1 MLLIKT
7 FDAVRRSRFAA
18 PLAIAA
24 AFVLLAANEMSH
36 QRANAIIRSGDEAL
50 VARVEI
56 NRLLRVMLGAES
68 GQRGYLLTGRNE
80 YREPY
85 TRAVAEIETLMAK
98 IRRAYEG
105 PSQPAAEAR
114 QLEELTRQKLSEL
127 DTTLKL
133 YDEGKEQAWREL
145 LLTNLGREQM
155 RALEQLAEGVTAQ
168 ETAQHEALKS
178 ALRHTLL
185 LHRIGIAVLVL
196 LGLAALLL
204 YLRQTNLYF
213 RASAEQRAQL
223 QAERDKLETEVERRT
238 RDLTEIARHLQTAR
252 EDERSRLAREL
263 HDELGGLLTAA
274 KLDVTR
280 LRSKLSGA
288 EPALQ
293 EGIARLIR
301 NLDEGIA
308 IKRRIIEDLHPS
320 SLQNLGLKVALE
332 TLASEF
338 AARSGITLE
347 ADIDDV
353 TLEPD
358 AGLSVYRMVQEGL
371 TNVSKYA
378 SARRVRVNVRREQDA
393 VRVSV
398 EDDGTGFDP
407 DTIKPG
413 THGLAGMR
421 FRIESHGGRLDVRSA
436 QGAGTTITALIP
448 LTTDAGED
456 G

>member
-18 PLAIAA
+18 PLAIVAA
-24 AFVLLAANEMSH
+24 IVLLAANEMSH
-36 QRANAIIRSGDEAL
+36 QRANAIIRAGDEAL
-50 VARVEI
+50 VARAEI

-80 YREPY
+80 YRKPY
-85 TRAVAEIETLMAK
+85 AQAVAKIEALLAK
-98 IRRAYEG
+98 IRRAYKE
-105 PSQPAAEAR
+105 PSQPVAEAR

-127 DTTLKL
+127 DTTLEL

-145 LLTNLGREQM
+145 LLTDLGREKM
-155 RALEQLAEGVTAQ
+155 RALEQLAEEVAAQ
-168 ETAQHEALKS
+168 ATVQHEASKS
-178 ALRHTLL
+178 ALSHTLL
-185 LHRIGIAVLVL
+185 LQRIGIAALVL
-196 LGLAALLL
+196 LSLAALLL
-204 YLRQTNLYF
+204 YLQQTNRYL
-213 RASAEQRAQL
+213 RSSAEQRTLL
-223 QAERDKLETEVERRT
+223 QAERDKLEAEVERRT

-274 KLDVTR
+274 KLDVAR

-288 EPALQ
+288 ELSLQ
-293 EGIARLIR
+293 EGIARLIH

-332 TLASEF
+332 TLVSEF
-338 AARSGITLE
+338 ASRTGITLE

-353 TLEPD
+353 PLEPD
-358 AGLSVYRMVQEGL
+358 ASLSVYRMVQEGL

-378 SARRVRVNVRREQDA
+378 SARRVRVNVAREPDA
-393 VRVSV
+393 VRVSID
-398 EDDGTGFDP
+398 DDGSGFDP
-407 DTIKPG
+407 TTLKPG

-421 FRIESHGGRLDVRSA
+421 FRIGSHGGRLDVRSA
-436 QGAGTTITALIP
+436 QGAGTTITAQIP
-448 LTTDAGED
+448 LSADAGVD

>member
-36 QRANAIIRSGDEAL
+36 QRASAIIRSVDEAL

-85 TRAVAEIETLMAK
+85 AQAVAEIETLMTK

-105 PSQPAAEAR
+105 SSRPAAEAR

-145 LLTNLGREQM
+145 LLTDLGREQM

-168 ETAQHEALKS
+168 ETAQHDVLKS

-185 LHRIGIAVLVL
+185 LQRIGIAVLVL
-196 LGLAALLL
+196 LSLAALLL
-204 YLRQTNLYF
+204 YLRQTNRYF
-213 RASAEQRAQL
+213 VASAEQRALL

-288 EPALQ
+288 EPSLQ

-338 AARSGITLE
+338 AARSGLTLE

-353 TLEPD
+353 PLEPN
-358 AGLSVYRMVQEGL
+358 ASLSVYRMVQEGL

-378 SARRVRVNVRREQDA
+378 SARRVRVNVGREQDA

-398 EDDGTGFDP
+398 EDDGNGFDP
-407 DTIKPG
+407 DSIKPG

-448 LTTDAGED
+448 LSADAGVD